1 MIRDVDSEQ
10 LECLINEVDAVFVD
24 MWASW
29 CSPCKIMRPL
39 FEELAEKYSDID
51 FVRLQIDN
59 DTVAAEKYGI
69 KSIPAFVSFKQ
80 GEFVTFKTGIM
91 TMDSLE
97 NMINDL

>member
-10 LECLINEVDAVFVD
+10 LGYLINEVDAVFVD

-39 FEELAEKYSDID
+39 FEDLAEKYSDIS
-51 FVRLQIDN
+51 FVRLKIDD

-69 KSIPAFVSFKQ
+69 KSIPAFVLFKQ
-80 GEFVTFKTGIM
+80 GKVIAFKTGIM
-91 TMDSLE
+91 TLDSLE
-97 NMINDL
+97 NIINNI